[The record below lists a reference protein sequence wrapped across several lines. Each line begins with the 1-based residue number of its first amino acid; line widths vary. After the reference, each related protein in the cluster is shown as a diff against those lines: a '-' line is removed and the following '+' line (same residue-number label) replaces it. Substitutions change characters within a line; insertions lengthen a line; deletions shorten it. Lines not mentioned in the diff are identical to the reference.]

1 MDPHSTSTKGRTCLD
16 CHQNPK
22 TLGLGEG
29 NLWYADGRWHFSASS
44 RTPEATITETLSLI
58 SRRSKAPAAVSNHDR
73 HTTGQ
78 KPFVNNH
85 PLDAFVDID
94 GNVLVHTSR
103 KGLRPFDKKEIDRI
117 LYVGLCVT
125 CHRDFKD
132 PVMKNWQRGH
142 APRPC
147 KNAIGSIPMQ

>member
-1 MDPHSTSTKGRTCLD
+1 MDPHSTSIRGRTCPD

-29 NLWYADGRWHFSASS
+29 NLWNADGRWYFSASS
-44 RTPEATITETLSLI
+44 RTVEATVTGTLSLI
-58 SRRSKAPAAVSNHDR
+58 SGRARDHAAILNNDR
-73 HTTGQ
+73 HATGQ
-78 KPFVNNH
+78 KSPANNH

-94 GNVLVHTSR
+94 GNALVHTSR

-117 LYVGLCVT
+117 LYVGLCLN

-132 PVMKNWQRGH
+132 PVMKNWQPGH

-147 KNAIGSIPMQ
+147 KNLVGCIPTQ